1 MIYILHIFLKSY
13 VKKLNLTSF
22 PIKSSE
28 LQLCNKRV
36 LTLEMKKMFRTNMK
50 FLNNATEYSFLSFL
64 FWIFFYDVLY
74 KKTEFRKNKRLCCYI
89 QIF

>member
-22 PIKSSE
+22 PIKGSE

-36 LTLEMKKMFRTNMK
+36 LILEMGKMFGTNMK
-50 FLNNATEYSFLSFL
+50 F
-64 FWIFFYDVLY
+64 
-74 KKTEFRKNKRLCCYI
+74 
-89 QIF
+89 

>member
-28 LQLCNKRV
+28 LQLSNKRV
-36 LTLEMKKMFRTNMK
+36 LILEMEKMFRTNMK
-50 FLNNATEYSFLSFL
+50 FLNICNGIFIPFIFILD
-64 FWIFFYDVLY
+64 IFFMMSYI
-74 KKTEFRKNKRLCCYI
+74 KKTEFGKK
-89 QIF
+89 